1 MICFSNVILRS
12 EDGQLTVRGLAVFF
26 FFFLAMGILRLHL
39 LFYFVNYVLLVTLS
53 LIVYFL
59 TEKNDILL
67 KVLFFKIDLVPVNK
81 QSSRKFEKKSF
92 GSDLVLN
99 LLLLLL
105 FSPKT

>member
-1 MICFSNVILRS
+1 MI
-12 EDGQLTVRGLAVFF
+12 
-26 FFFLAMGILRLHL
+26 
-39 LFYFVNYVLLVTLS
+39 
-53 LIVYFL
+53 
-59 TEKNDILL
+59 L